1 MFKKVGY
8 RLIIGLC
15 IMLLLLSA
23 CAGATKDSSAEN
35 EESTEQK
42 TEAVSAEKA
51 DENDDISLI
60 EHHKQLNQEPV
71 PVEMERDGTDVY
83 VKMTTQTTYIES
95 EPETPYKVWTFNRE
109 APG

>member
-8 RLIIGLC
+8 RLIIGLS

-42 TEAVSAEKA
+42 TEAVSAENA
-51 DENDDISLI
+51 DENDDKNLI
-60 EHHKQLNQEPV
+60 EPHKDLNQEPV
-71 PVEMERDGTDVY
+71 PLEMER
-83 VKMTTQTTYIES
+83 S
-95 EPETPYKVWTFNRE
+95 EERRVGKECRTRWWRRE
-109 APG
+109 EKKKKRERKSR